1 MFLIKKER
9 MIKLTENFSLREF
22 NCNDENQTPVPKEL
36 LHNTKELAEN
46 LQVLRNVLQEPIQI
60 NSSYRTLEWNDKCGG
75 TITSQHLVAK
85 AADIASRRLDPLDIA
100 ETIEY
105 LIEIGEMKEGG
116 IGIYNSFIHYD
127 IRGTKAR
134 WDFST
139 K

>member
-1 MFLIKKER
+1 

-22 NCNDENQTPVPKEL
+22 NCNDENKTPVPKEF

-75 TITSQHLVAK
+75 KVTSQHLVAK

-105 LIEIGEMKEGG
+105 LIELGEMKEGG